1 MKPSGN
7 TNSSQSD
14 SSRAPIDILI
24 DPMQRFLHVESA
36 SGIVLL
42 LATATALILAN
53 SPWSAEFLAFW
64 KTKIGFAIGYF
75 EMNYSLQHWINDL
88 LMAVFFFVI
97 GLEVK
102 REIVSGELR
111 SLKRAALPIFAA
123 LGGMFVPAMIYLFL
137 QAGSPAV
144 RGWGIPMATDI
155 AFVVG
160 TLAILGS
167 RIPGSLRILLLSLA
181 IADDIGAIL
190 VIAIGYTEN
199 LQLNFLLLSLGG
211 LLGFMGFYKIGVRAI
226 PIYFLLAA
234 IVWFGF
240 HESGVHAT
248 ISGVIIGL
256 LTPTK
261 GWYNEN
267 RLRLKVQDLL
277 RFLQGEQWP
286 GSKERYQML
295 REMERSARKTVSPLE
310 RFENDLHPWVGFVIM
325 PLFALAN
332 AGVVINS
339 SVIFNPVVSSVA
351 LGLFLGKP
359 IGITLFSW
367 LAVKVGLASLPSDLK
382 WPAVLG
388 GGSLAGIGFT
398 MALFIA
404 SLALQGTLLDAA
416 KVGILIGSFLSA
428 LLGSAMLIIFLK
440 KPQKI

>member
-1 MKPSGN
+1 
-7 TNSSQSD
+7 
-14 SSRAPIDILI
+14 
-24 DPMQRFLHVESA
+24 
-36 SGIVLL
+36 
-42 LATATALILAN
+42 
-53 SPWSAEFLAFW
+53 
-64 KTKIGFAIGYF
+64 
-75 EMNYSLQHWINDL
+75 
-88 LMAVFFFVI
+88 
-97 GLEVK
+97 
-102 REIVSGELR
+102 
-111 SLKRAALPIFAA
+111 
-123 LGGMFVPAMIYLFL
+123 
-137 QAGSPAV
+137 
-144 RGWGIPMATDI
+144 
-155 AFVVG
+155 
-160 TLAILGS
+160 
-167 RIPGSLRILLLSLA
+167 
-181 IADDIGAIL
+181 
-190 VIAIGYTEN
+190 
-199 LQLNFLLLSLGG
+199 
-211 LLGFMGFYKIGVRAI
+211 MGFYKIGVRTI

-339 SVIFNPVVSSVA
+339 SVIFNPVVMAVA
-351 LGLFLGKP
+351 LGLFIGKP

-367 LAVKVGLASLPSDLK
+367 LAVKIGLASLPAGLS
-382 WPAVLG
+382 WPVVLG

-428 LLGSAMLIIFLK
+428 LVGSAMLLILLK
-440 KPQKI
+440 KPQKA